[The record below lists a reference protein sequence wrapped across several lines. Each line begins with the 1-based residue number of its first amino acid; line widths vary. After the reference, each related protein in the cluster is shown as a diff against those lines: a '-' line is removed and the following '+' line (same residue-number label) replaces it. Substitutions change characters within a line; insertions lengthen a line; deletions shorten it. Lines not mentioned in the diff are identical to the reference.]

1 MKKYEQKNVSDINLE
16 DYLGEYEGRDATAE
30 GMIFT
35 GGREKESLNGLW
47 HYAIDQYETCIRQHW
62 FEERYENKE
71 GFSLPVDYSFD
82 EWPVMQLPCSWN
94 TQSEQLFLYESTM
107 VFTRRFG
114 FIPRGNER
122 VYLRIGAANHVLR
135 VFLNKQYVGMHRGGS
150 TPMFF
155 DVTALLQKDNRIIL
169 ACDAARRPEQVP
181 TENCD
186 WFNYGGVYRDIEL
199 YRIPQ
204 AFIKDFRV
212 YLVPDGKLNKIRA
225 EVTMGGTFSAG
236 DAEASAF
243 EGAPNDQ
250 ASDEAP
256 NNRGSFEA
264 SNVPAVS
271 EAEFMIP
278 ELGIRKTIP
287 IKNGKGSVTVRF
299 APELWSLESPKLYD
313 VVLAA
318 GNDRV
323 SDIVGFREIRTKG
336 REILLNGKPVFLRGV
351 SCHEDSIEN
360 GKALTEE
367 ECVKIL
373 SDAKELGCN
382 FMRLAH
388 YPHHEQMA
396 KLADRMGML
405 LWEEVPVYW
414 AIRFARKKTYQDA
427 ENQLLELIRR
437 DINRASVI
445 IWSVG
450 NENADSDERLLFM
463 SKLAAAAH
471 KEDKTRLVSAACLVS
486 VAENAIKDR
495 LAAHLDVIGLN
506 EYFGWYTPDFKLLP
520 QLFENSDPDKPVVI
534 TEFGADALYGHHG
547 SETDKGTEE
556 CQAYV
561 YRRQVAEIRKIPYV
575 KGMCPW
581 ILYDFRCPRRTSVI
595 QQYYNRKGL
604 LTPDRKHKKM
614 AWSILRDFY
623 RIKAREME

>member
-16 DYLGEYEGRDATAE
+16 DYLGEYEGRDATAAD
-30 GMIFT
+30 MIFT

-94 TQSEQLFLYESTM
+94 VQAEQLFLYESTM

-114 FIPRGNER
+114 FIPRGDER

-135 VFLNKQYVGMHRGGS
+135 VFLNQQYIGMHRGGS

-155 DVTALLQKDNRIIL
+155 DVTALLQKENRIVL
-169 ACDAARRPEQVP
+169 ACDATRRPEQVP

-186 WFNYGGVYRDIEL
+186 WFNYGGVYRDIDL
-199 YRIPQ
+199 YRMPQ
-204 AFIKDFRV
+204 TFIKDFRA
-212 YLVPDGKLNKIRA
+212 YLVPDGKLDKIRA
-225 EVTMGGTFSAG
+225 EVTLS
-236 DAEASAF
+236 
-243 EGAPNDQ
+243 
-250 ASDEAP
+250 ASDIQEAM
-256 NNRGSFEA
+256 FT
-264 SNVPAVS
+264 V
-271 EAEFMIP
+271 P
-278 ELGIRKTIP
+278 ELGIQKSISL
-287 IKNGKGSVTVRF
+287 KNGKGSVTVKCT
-299 APELWSLESPKLYD
+299 PELWSPESPKLYD
-313 VVLAA
+313 IMLKA
-318 GNDRV
+318 GEDRV
-323 SDIVGFREIRTKG
+323 SDLVGFREIRTRG
-336 REILLNGKPVFLRGV
+336 RDILLNGQELFLRGV
-351 SCHEDSIEN
+351 SCHEDSIKN

-367 ECVKIL
+367 ECIKIL
-373 SDAKELGCN
+373 SDARELGCN

-414 AIRFARKKTYQDA
+414 AIRFSRPKTYQDA

-437 DINRASVI
+437 DMNRASVI

-450 NENADSDERLLFM
+450 NENADSDERLRFM
-463 SKLAAAAH
+463 SRLAAAAH

-486 VAENAIKDR
+486 VEENAIKDR

-506 EYFGWYTPDFKLLP
+506 EYFGWYTPNFELLP
-520 QLFENSDPDKPVVI
+520 QLFQNSDPDKPVVI
-534 TEFGADALYGHHG
+534 TEFGADAMYGHHG

-556 CQAYV
+556 CQAYI
-561 YRRQVAEIRKIPYV
+561 YRRQVAEIGKIPYV

-581 ILYDFRCPRRTSVI
+581 ILYDFRCPRRTSII

-614 AWSILRDFY
+614 AWSVLRDFY
-623 RIKAREME
+623 RMKADSEK